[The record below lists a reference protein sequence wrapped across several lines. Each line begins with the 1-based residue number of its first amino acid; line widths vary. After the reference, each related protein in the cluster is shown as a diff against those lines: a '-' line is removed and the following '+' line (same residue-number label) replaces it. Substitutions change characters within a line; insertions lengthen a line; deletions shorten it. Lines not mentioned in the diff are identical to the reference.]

1 MPTLLSPRTHG
12 VLDYVTVAVFALAPS
27 SLGLDGLTATLSYV
41 LAGVHLAMTLLT
53 AFPLGVVARIPFS
66 LHGTVEL
73 VVGVALVLTGSFLF
87 EGPGRMF
94 YLVMGAVILLVYL
107 ATDYKGGPVAAR

>member
-1 MPTLLSPRTHG
+1 MPKLLSPRTHG
-12 VLDYVTVAVFALAPS
+12 VLDYVTVAVFALAPTL
-27 SLGLDGLTATLSYV
+27 LGLDGLAAMLSYV
-41 LAGVHLAMTLLT
+41 LAVVHLAMTLLT

-73 VVGVALVLTGSFLF
+73 IVGAALVLAGSFLF
-87 EGPGRMF
+87 EGPERMF

-107 ATDYKGGPVAAR
+107 TTDYKGSPVAAR